1 MTIFNSYVKLPEG
14 IYTYT
19 YIYIYTWLWVNTYR
33 YIFRGMN
40 IHLPA
45 ILMFTRG
52 TRFWHTAIWK
62 IGYHIPILFKSY
74 AQVPDAKPQCG
85 SEDVRLLW
93 SHQRCWEKGI
103 SWRFAGDMGMGQ
115 NPCTPGEP
123 ENSWD
128 LWMFIPLKCIY
139 RYWPIAIS
147 LGILAFYWPQNA
159 SNLLCFSWILN
170 EIDSIFL
177 DRKLWTKTCARRL
190 GTLVLPCN
198 MSRSAET
205 QGLKIS
211 PDPQN
216 STYFYIA
223 HRIHVWYI
231 C

>member
-1 MTIFNSYVKLPEG
+1 MFSCFPMFSHDFAIKKQHLWWWIIENHPCPCARESCVMPPGSWGATLVPQRASSKVVLPWLMWPSLSNLG
-14 IYTYT
+14 MILDLCGDGSKPYT
-19 YIYIYTWLWVNTYR
+19 
-33 YIFRGMN
+33 
-40 IHLPA
+40 H
-45 ILMFTRG
+45 
-52 TRFWHTAIWK
+52 
-62 IGYHIPILFKSY
+62 
-74 AQVPDAKPQCG
+74 
-85 SEDVRLLW
+85 
-93 SHQRCWEKGI
+93 
-103 SWRFAGDMGMGQ
+103 
-115 NPCTPGEP
+115 GEP
-123 ENSWD
+123 QNSWD
-128 LWMFIPLKCIY
+128 LWMFIPLKCIH

-211 PDPQN
+211 PDPRN